1 MTLDVA
7 KIRKDFP
14 ILSRKI
20 HGKPLVYLD
29 NAATTQKPRQVI
41 DRLKDFYEQHNANIH
56 RGVHTL
62 SEEAT
67 SLVEET
73 RNKVARFIG
82 AEKAHTV
89 IFTRNATEG
98 INLAAHAWGRK
109 FIRAGDEILLTDLE
123 HHSNLVPWQILAQE
137 KGARLRFVPMEADG
151 TLSVDTARRTITPK
165 TKIFAFTALSN
176 ALGTISPVKELVKLA
191 HDNGALA
198 LVDGAQW
205 VPHRE
210 TDVKAW
216 DCDFLAF
223 SAHKML
229 GPTGIGVLYGKEPLL
244 ESMNPFMGGGDMIQ
258 EVWLERSTYNVLPYK
273 FEAGT
278 PNIADA
284 VAFSAAI
291 DYLNATGLAS
301 IHRHEEDLARRALE
315 VLRSEPAVTVYGPKE
330 LGSRGGVVSFN
341 VGSVHPHDVGQVF
354 DSEGVAIRVGH
365 HCCQP
370 LMRKLGVSGTARA
383 SFYLYNTPEEIEIF
397 ARALR
402 KTMEFFKVGTNKKTA
417 GVS

>member
-1 MTLDVA
+1 MAIDVF

-14 ILSRKI
+14 ILTRQI

-29 NAATTQKPRQVI
+29 NAATTQKPRVVI

-67 SLVEET
+67 SLVEEA

-82 AEKAHTV
+82 TEKPHTV
-89 IFTRNATEG
+89 IFTRNATEA

-109 FIRAGDEILLTDLE
+109 FIRAGDEILLTELE
-123 HHSNLVPWQILAQE
+123 HHSNLVPWQLLAQE

-165 TKIFAFTALSN
+165 TKLFAFTALSN
-176 ALGTISPVKELVKLA
+176 ALGTVSPVKDLVKVA

-205 VPHRE
+205 VPNRQ
-210 TDVKAW
+210 TDITSW

-229 GPTGIGVLYGKEPLL
+229 GSTGIGVLWGREELL
-244 ESMNPFMGGGDMIQ
+244 ESMNPFLGGGDMIQ

-278 PNIADA
+278 PNIADT
-284 VAFSAAI
+284 VAF
-291 DYLNATGLAS
+291 
-301 IHRHEEDLARRALE
+301 
-315 VLRSEPAVTVYGPKE
+315 
-330 LGSRGGVVSFN
+330 
-341 VGSVHPHDVGQVF
+341 
-354 DSEGVAIRVGH
+354 
-365 HCCQP
+365 
-370 LMRKLGVSGTARA
+370 
-383 SFYLYNTPEEIEIF
+383 
-397 ARALR
+397 
-402 KTMEFFKVGTNKKTA
+402 
-417 GVS
+417 